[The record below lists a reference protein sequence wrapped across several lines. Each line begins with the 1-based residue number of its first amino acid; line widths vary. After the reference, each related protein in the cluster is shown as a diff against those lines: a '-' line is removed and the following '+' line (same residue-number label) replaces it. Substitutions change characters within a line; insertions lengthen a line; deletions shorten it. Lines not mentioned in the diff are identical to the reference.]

1 MVKEDITYLLKV
13 ALFIALFV
21 ITIKFIAFLLPFI
34 IIFLVIMF
42 FYGAYKKGKRR
53 KNKVSKK
60 ENFIKEAEIINEV
73 KD

>member
-42 FYGAYKKGKRR
+42 FYDAYKKGKSK